1 MAGRLVFLC
10 GSLRISALNSQL
22 NAEDAEIRRE
32 PQRRAYVMKFFL
44 TFILLATFSFL
55 AAPRPEPS
63 LVGRWRVQFTLSAKD
78 EKNLIFEAKPKGSG
92 VLHLLDTGPD
102 NKPVPEPQPA
112 VWSAI
117 TEKRVSFAANV
128 ELPLGTCC
136 REAGTLIFK
145 GTYTSHDSIKGK
157 TIFIATTTDEENFV
171 GYRTDVG
178 AFTATRER

>member
-1 MAGRLVFLC
+1 
-10 GSLRISALNSQL
+10 
-22 NAEDAEIRRE
+22 
-32 PQRRAYVMKFFL
+32 MKFFL

-55 AAPRPEPS
+55 VVPRPEPG
-63 LVGRWRVQFTLSAKD
+63 LTGRWRVKFTLSAKD
-78 EKNLIFEAKPKGSG
+78 EKNLILEARPKGSG
-92 VLHLLDTGPD
+92 VFHLLDTGPD

-112 VWSAI
+112 VWSEI

-145 GTYTSHDSIKGK
+145 GTYTSDDSIKGR
-157 TIFIATTTDEENFV
+157 TIFIATTTDEENFI

-178 AFTATRER
+178 TFTATREP